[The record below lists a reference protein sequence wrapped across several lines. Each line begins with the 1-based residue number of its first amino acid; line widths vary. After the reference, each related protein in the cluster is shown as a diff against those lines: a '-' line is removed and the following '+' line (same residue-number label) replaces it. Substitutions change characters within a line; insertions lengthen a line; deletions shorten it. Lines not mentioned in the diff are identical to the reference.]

1 MIDTETDDDPRR
13 RQEREGR
20 ADEMTWAF
28 LPCRSPVRC
37 VREGGELAPSL
48 ELTRTLFPGG
58 PPRRRWK
65 RLHRDHPRR
74 ADPRPPG
81 RCAFQNTGPGAVRT
95 GSDFR
100 LSLRSKICIALWFQA
115 LIWSEKGA
123 EVHLIIKFPCENI
136 PFFFFFLRRTHSCI
150 RKSFLGPS
158 KHLRD

>member
-1 MIDTETDDDPRR
+1 MGLLAVSITRSVHAGRR
-13 RQEREGR
+13 RACTQPRVN
-20 ADEMTWAF
+20 AN
-28 LPCRSPVRC
+28 SV
-37 VREGGELAPSL
+37 
-48 ELTRTLFPGG
+48 PGG
-58 PPRRRWK
+58 PPRRRRK
-65 RLHRDHPRR
+65 RLHGDRPRR